1 MAKGIKT
8 GGRQKGTPN
17 RLSSEVRA
25 QLVAKVSEYVKSPL
39 FDLDIRCE
47 REDVWSKQVQPD
59 SRRYHRYM
67 DLAKLVLPSI
77 RYETSEDVEG

>member
-25 QLVAKVSEYVKSPL
+25 ELVAKVSEYVKSPL
-39 FDLDIRCE
+39 FDLDIKCE
-47 REDVWSKQVQPD
+47 HTAWGDKVQPD
-59 SRRYHRYM
+59 ARRYHRYM

>member
-1 MAKGIKT
+1 MANGYKT

-17 RLSSEVRA
+17 KLSSEIRE

-39 FDLDIRCE
+39 FDIDIKCE
-47 REDVWSKQVQPD
+47 IKHWGDEIQPD
-59 SRRYHRYM
+59 SRRYNRYM

-77 RYETSEDVEG
+77 RYEDAQE

>member
-47 REDVWSKQVQPD
+47 REDVWTKQPQPD

-77 RYETSEDVEG
+77 RYEDAQE

>member
-1 MAKGIKT
+1 MANGYKT

-17 RLSSEVRA
+17 KLSSEIRE

-39 FDLDIRCE
+39 FDLDIKCE
-47 REDVWSKQVQPD
+47 ATHWGLQGEAIQPD
-59 SRRYHRYM
+59 SRRYNRYM

-77 RYETSEDVEG
+77 RYEDAQE